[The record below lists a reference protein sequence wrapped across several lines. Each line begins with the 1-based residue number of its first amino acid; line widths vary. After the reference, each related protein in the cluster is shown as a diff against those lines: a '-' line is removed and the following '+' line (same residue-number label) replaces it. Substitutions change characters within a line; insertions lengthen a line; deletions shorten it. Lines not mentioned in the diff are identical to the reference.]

1 MEQLTPGRP
10 IIRYSSAFKRKVV
23 NEIEHGKLTVAEAK
37 RLYDIT
43 GNTTIRRWL
52 KSFGKHDLPTRV
64 VRIEMK
70 DEADKVKAQ
79 EKKIRELQAALS
91 DAHLRIIVLES
102 TVSVLEK
109 DQTEVEKKSAVT
121 KSSRKR

>member
-1 MEQLTPGRP
+1 MQQPTPARP

-23 NEIEHGKLTVAEAK
+23 NEIERGRLTVAEAM

-52 KSFGKHDLPTRV
+52 KSFGKHDLATRV

-91 DAHLRIIVLES
+91 DAHLRILVLES

-109 DQTEVEKKSAVT
+109 DQPELEKKSVVT
-121 KSSRKR
+121 KSSRKP